1 MYVGIENS
9 NDFYSQHYLSAIL
22 AGDLKSH
29 VYSLWND
36 PDEER
41 QPWMQVRSLARD
53 FFKTKNE
60 LATEKDPLKRIQK
73 HRAFAQSLIFALGY
87 EPTQQ
92 ERLVRDAAIPIYAGI
107 NRAGTSDP
115 IIWWIPVI
123 SPTPEPAEALKA
135 HFHPAQFSTD
145 LLEEIKD
152 EFFERT
158 VEDIINK
165 DVFGTD
171 APPRFV
177 VLIAEEHILLLDR
190 AKWAEQRLLKFDLNE
205 LLGRQESDAL
215 KAFTGLL
222 HRNSTA
228 PEDGTSIL
236 DTLDESSHKHAHG
249 VSKDLKYAL
258 RECIELLGNAAVE
271 DLKRQ
276 KIGVYDRQTADV
288 LSIECLR
295 FMYRLLFLFY
305 IEARPELGYAPM
317 KSATYLKGYS
327 VESLRDLETVRLH
340 TPEAREGTFIH
351 DSIRLLF
358 DLIYNGS
365 KTTDQ
370 TVLGASD
377 HGIFRLAPLK
387 SHLFDPDRTPT
398 LNRVRFTNDVMQR
411 VINLMSLSKAT
422 GRTGRTGR
430 ISYAQLGINQLGAV
444 YEALLSYRGFFAEE
458 DLYEVAPKASDWDP
472 LETAYFVNRQDLER
486 YTEDERVIDP
496 TTNDYIKHPRGKF
509 IYRMAGRDRE
519 KSASYYTPESLTQ
532 CLVKYALKEVLED
545 EDGNPK
551 KAAKDI
557 LDIKICE
564 PAMGSA
570 AFLNEAVNQLSEAY
584 LKARQ
589 RELDQRISHEDYA
602 WEKQRVKTYIAD
614 NNVFGVDLNPIAVEL
629 AEVSLWLNAIHES
642 RDGQNFVPWFGM
654 QLTCGNSLIGARLD
668 VYPPSMTTGKKQSWL
683 GAEPQRIGHKKPP
696 QGAIYH
702 FLLPDPAMAQYKD
715 KVIKGNKNEPG
726 LAQDAVEA
734 IESWRKANTSNL
746 NAEHSAALVELSEAV
761 WKLMERHTKMLSS
774 IRKRTTDPFEVYGQE
789 PQSTEFSTPRSVPQ
803 SSSTRDKDKIW
814 HGEVFSEGVR
824 SSSPYRRLKLVM
836 DYWCALWFWPLEQ
849 ADELPDREEFLFDLS
864 TILDA
869 NLVITRQPE
878 QADIFAPTMPKE
890 EAESM
895 AKDLG
900 TVDVDALIKRNP
912 RLKIVQELADRYRFL
927 HWELEFADIFA
938 ERGGFDLILGNPPW
952 LKVEWNEGG
961 VMGDAD
967 PYFVLR
973 GVSASEAAKLRVET
987 LEKRNLTSRYFA
999 EYEEAEGTKNYL
1011 NALQN
1016 YPELKGQKANL
1027 YKCFLPLAWRIG
1039 SESGVSGFLHP
1050 EGIYDE
1056 PNGGPF
1062 RELVY
1067 SRLRYHFQ
1075 FQNAL
1080 NLFEGTNDHGNMCFG
1095 LNIFKSSDSVQFV
1108 HVCNLFHPK
1117 TLDLCFAHSGI
1128 GRVPGIKDDD
1138 NKRETNG
1145 HRDRVVLVTEDE
1157 LQLFAQL
1164 YDVEGTP
1171 PTHARLAAIHSLQV
1185 LDVLRKFVT
1194 QPRRLGDLKD
1204 DYFATEM
1211 WNETMRQRDETI
1223 KRETRFPKDANEWIL
1238 SGPHFF
1244 VGNPLYKTPRAE
1256 CTNNS
1261 HYDVID
1267 LTHVPDDYLPRT
1279 NYVPACSPA
1288 EYAARTPRVPWGEH
1302 RPVTDFYRLV
1312 NREMIDPK
1320 TERTH
1325 HVTILPLGA
1334 GHINTCFGAVFQALG
1349 DLLNFAAMSVT
1360 VPADFRI
1367 KSTGSG
1373 HANLSLTSQLP
1384 LFSNGPRSESAQV
1397 RILGLTCVTNHYCDL
1412 WGAAFSPRF
1421 CLDQWTI
1428 TDPRLRADYYA
1439 SLSSE
1444 WRRTHSLR
1452 TDFERRWTLV
1462 ELDVLAS
1469 LELGITLEDLITIYR
1484 VQFPVMRAYEQD
1496 TWYDQS
1502 GRVVFTNSRGL
1513 TGVGLP
1519 RKSKDELCWEDVKD
1533 MQHGTIHQTII
1544 DDTLPGGPVE
1554 RTITYVAPFT
1564 RCDREEDYRI
1574 AWTEFEKRVAK

>member
-60 LATEKDPLKRIQK
+60 LGAEKDPLKRIQK

-276 KIGVYDRQTADV
+276 KIGVYDRQTADI

-398 LNRVRFTNDVMQR
+398 LNRVRFTNEVMQR

-551 KAAKDI
+551 KAAKEI

-668 VYPPSMTTGKKQSWL
+668 VYPPSTTSGKKQSWL

-734 IESWRKANTSNL
+734 IEAWRKANTGNL
-746 NAEHSAALVELSEAV
+746 NAEHSAALVELSGAV

-774 IRKRTTDPFEVYGQE
+774 IRKRTTDPFEFYGQE
-789 PQSTEFSTPRSVPQ
+789 PQTTEFGTTRPVPQ

-912 RLKIVQELADRYRFL
+912 RLKIVQDLADRYRFL

-973 GVSASEAAKLRVET
+973 KISASEAAKLRVET

-1016 YPELKGQKANL
+1016 YPELKGLQTNL

-1050 EGIYDE
+1050 EGIYDD
-1056 PNGGPF
+1056 PKGGPF
-1062 RELVY
+1062 REQVY

-1080 NLFEGTNDHGNMCFG
+1080 MLFPIADRATYGIQIQSNTRQLRLHSISNLFTPQTVDA
-1095 LNIFKSSDSVQFV
+1095 
-1108 HVCNLFHPK
+1108 
-1117 TLDLCFAHSGI
+1117 CFAHTGH
-1128 GRVPGIKDDD
+1128 GPVPGIKDDN
-1138 NKRETNG
+1138 NKWETSG
-1145 HRDRVVLVTEDE
+1145 HRDRIIRVTRDE

-1164 YDVEGTP
+1164 YDDEGTP
-1171 PTHARLAAIHSLQV
+1171 PTHARLPALHAVQL
-1185 LDVLRKFVT
+1185 LDVLRKFAA
-1194 QPRRLGDLKD
+1194 QPRRLGHLKGE
-1204 DYFATEM
+1204 YFSTEM
-1211 WNETMRQRDETI
+1211 WHETNSQKDETI

-1244 VGNPLYKTPRAE
+1244 VGNPLYKTPRAI
-1256 CTNNS
+1256 CTEKG

-1267 LTHVPDDYLPRT
+1267 LTHIPDDYTPRT

-1288 EYAARTPRVPWGEH
+1288 EYAARTPRVPWGEQ

-1312 NREMIDPK
+1312 SRFMLPPANEH
-1320 TERTH
+1320 TLFS
-1325 HVTILPLGA
+1325 TIMAPGH
-1334 GHINTCFGAVFQALG
+1334 GHINTC
-1349 DLLNFAAMSVT
+1349 
-1360 VPADFRI
+1360 
-1367 KSTGSG
+1367 
-1373 HANLSLTSQLP
+1373 LSLTFQSGKDLVSLAAGFFSLP
-1384 LFSNGPRSESAQV
+1384 FDFWTKVTGKPALPGLIHFFPVLPWTKEKAV
-1397 RILGLTCVTNHYCDL
+1397 RVLGLTCLTSSYSSL
-1412 WGAAFSPRF
+1412 WGSEFDESFGMDAWARS
-1421 CLDQWTI
+1421 DA
-1428 TDPRLRADYYA
+1428 RLPAHYF
-1439 SLSSE
+1439 
-1444 WRRTHSLR
+1444 HSLCSSWNRDCGIR
-1452 TDFERRWTLV
+1452 TEFQRRQALL
-1462 ELDVLAS
+1462 ELDVLVAID
-1469 LELGITLEDLITIYR
+1469 LGLNVDQLITMYR

-1496 TWYDQS
+1496 TWYDQN
-1502 GRVVFTNSRGL
+1502 GRIVFTNSRGL
-1513 TGVGLP
+1513 TGVGLVK
-1519 RKSKDELCWEDVKD
+1519 KSKDEPCWEDVKD
-1533 MQHGTIHQTII
+1533 MQHGTVHQTII

-1564 RCDREEDYRI
+1564 RCDREEDYRT
-1574 AWTEFEKRVAK
+1574 AWTEFEKRGLK

>member
-60 LATEKDPLKRIQK
+60 LGTEKDPLKRIQK

-340 TPEAREGTFIH
+340 TPEAREGTYIH

-398 LNRVRFTNDVMQR
+398 LNRVRFTNEVMQR

-715 KVIKGNKNEPG
+715 KVIKGNKNQPG

-734 IESWRKANTSNL
+734 IEAWRKANTGNL

-774 IRKRTTDPFEVYGQE
+774 IRRRTTDPFEVYGQE
-789 PQSTEFSTPRSVPQ
+789 PQSTEFGTTRPVPQ

-973 GVSASEAAKLRVET
+973 KISASEAAKLRVET

-1027 YKCFLPLAWRIG
+1027 YKCFLPLAWRTG

-1050 EGIYDE
+1050 ETVYDDPRGGDFRAEIY
-1056 PNGGPF
+1056 P
-1062 RELVY
+1062 
-1067 SRLRYHFQ
+1067 RLRYHFQ
-1075 FQNAL
+1075 FENELQ
-1080 NLFEGTNDHGNMCFG
+1080 LFPIGGTRRYG
-1095 LNIFKSSDSVQFV
+1095 VQVYGQPRTISFLSMSNV
-1108 HVCNLFHPK
+1108 FHPQAIHQS
-1117 TLDLCFAHSGI
+1117 FEHSGVGPI
-1128 GRVPGIKDDD
+1128 PGIKDHL
-1138 NKRETNG
+1138 NNWNVKG
-1145 HRDRVVLVTEDE
+1145 HKSLLMKVTKEE
-1157 LQLFAQL
+1157 LELFARL
-1164 YDVEGTP
+1164 YDDEGTP
-1171 PTHARLAAIHSLQV
+1171 PNQARLPALHV
-1185 LDVLRKFVT
+1185 VEFLDVLHKFAA
-1194 QPRRLGDLKD
+1194 QPRRLGDFKGQH
-1204 DYFATEM
+1204 YSTQH
-1211 WNETMRQRDETI
+1211 WNETNSQEEGTI
-1223 KRETRFPKDANEWIL
+1223 KHDTSFPIDANEWIL
-1238 SGPHFF
+1238 SGPHFY
-1244 VGNPLYKTPRAE
+1244 VGNPLYQTARAV
-1256 CTNNS
+1256 CTEKG

-1267 LTHVPDDYLPRT
+1267 LTLIPDDYLPRT
-1279 NYVPACSPA
+1279 KYIPACSPA
-1288 EYAARTPRVPWGEH
+1288 EYAARSPRVPWGEQ
-1302 RPVTDFYRLV
+1302 RPVTDFYRVVFSRQLSQSG
-1312 NREMIDPK
+1312 
-1320 TERTH
+1320 ERTMQPAL
-1325 HVTILPLGA
+1325 IPPGP
-1334 GHINTCFGAVFQALG
+1334 GHIHPVISLTLSESPTLFAGLCSSVVYDFFLKTTGKSDLYGTTLVLFPWLESKEIVARALRLNCLTKRYA
-1349 DLLNFAAMSVT
+1349 DLWTQDFHPDMQNDEWLLN
-1360 VPADFRI
+1360 
-1367 KSTGSG
+1367 
-1373 HANLSLTSQLP
+1373 
-1384 LFSNGPRSESAQV
+1384 
-1397 RILGLTCVTNHYCDL
+1397 
-1412 WGAAFSPRF
+1412 
-1421 CLDQWTI
+1421 
-1428 TDPRLRADYYA
+1428 DPRLTRGVYA
-1439 SLSSE
+1439 NLTSTWHRNYAFLA
-1444 WRRTHSLR
+1444 
-1452 TDFERRWTLV
+1452 DFERRAALV
-1462 ELDVLAS
+1462 EIDVITAKLM
-1469 LELGITLEDLITIYR
+1469 GITLDELLTIYR
-1484 VQFPVMRAYEQD
+1484 VQFFVLRDNESD
-1496 TWYDQS
+1496 TWYDQN
-1502 GRVVFTNSRGL
+1502 GRIIFTKSRGL

-1519 RKSKDELCWEDVKD
+1519 RRKSSNYPVGPYWEDVKD
-1533 MQHGTIHQTII
+1533 MQQGTVHQTII

-1564 RCDREEDYRI
+1564 RCDREEDYRT
-1574 AWTEFEKRVAK
+1574 AWTEFEKRVPK

>member
-1 MYVGIENS
+1 
-9 NDFYSQHYLSAIL
+9 
-22 AGDLKSH
+22 
-29 VYSLWND
+29 
-36 PDEER
+36 
-41 QPWMQVRSLARD
+41 
-53 FFKTKNE
+53 
-60 LATEKDPLKRIQK
+60 
-73 HRAFAQSLIFALGY
+73 
-87 EPTQQ
+87 
-92 ERLVRDAAIPIYAGI
+92 
-107 NRAGTSDP
+107 
-115 IIWWIPVI
+115 
-123 SPTPEPAEALKA
+123 
-135 HFHPAQFSTD
+135 
-145 LLEEIKD
+145 
-152 EFFERT
+152 
-158 VEDIINK
+158 
-165 DVFGTD
+165 
-171 APPRFV
+171 
-177 VLIAEEHILLLDR
+177 
-190 AKWAEQRLLKFDLNE
+190 
-205 LLGRQESDAL
+205 
-215 KAFTGLL
+215 
-222 HRNSTA
+222 
-228 PEDGTSIL
+228 
-236 DTLDESSHKHAHG
+236 
-249 VSKDLKYAL
+249 
-258 RECIELLGNAAVE
+258 VE

-340 TPEAREGTFIH
+340 TPEAREGTYIH

-387 SHLFDPDRTPT
+387 SHLFDPERTPT
-398 LNRVRFTNDVMQR
+398 LNRVRFTNEVMQR
-411 VINLMSLSKAT
+411 VINLMSLSKA
-422 GRTGRTGR
+422 GRSGRTGR

-551 KAAKDI
+551 KAARDI

-668 VYPPSMTTGKKQSWL
+668 AYLPSMTTGKKQSWL
-683 GAEPQRIGHKKPP
+683 GAEPKRIGHKKPP

-715 KVIKGNKNEPG
+715 KVIKGNKSQPG
-726 LAQDAVEA
+726 LAQDAVET
-734 IESWRKANTSNL
+734 IEAWRKANTGNL
-746 NAEHSAALVELSEAV
+746 NAEHSAALVELSGAV

-774 IRKRTTDPFEVYGQE
+774 IRKRTTDPFEVYGQA
-789 PQSTEFSTPRSVPQ
+789 PQSTESGTIRSVPQ

-890 EAESM
+890 EAESL

-987 LEKRNLTSRYFA
+987 LEKRQLTSRYFA

-1016 YPELKGQKANL
+1016 YPELKGLQTNL

-1039 SESGVSGFLHP
+1039 SQSGVSGFLHP
-1050 EGIYDE
+1050 EGIYDD
-1056 PNGGPF
+1056 PKGGPF
-1062 RELVY
+1062 REQVY
-1067 SRLRYHFQ
+1067 SRLRYHFG
-1075 FQNAL
+1075 FQNEL
-1080 NLFEGTNDHGNMCFG
+1080 TLFQDVDHHMRFSINV
-1095 LNIFKSSDSVQFV
+1095 LSSQSQ
-1108 HVCNLFHPK
+1108 PR
-1117 TLDLCFAHSGI
+1117 FAHLVNVYAAATVDTCFEHTGL
-1128 GRVPGIKDDD
+1128 GPVPGIKDDN
-1138 NKRETNG
+1138 NKWETSG
-1145 HRDRVVLVTEDE
+1145 HRDRIIRVTKDE

-1164 YDVEGTP
+1164 YDDEGTP
-1171 PTHARLAAIHSLQV
+1171 PTHARLPALHAVQL
-1185 LDVLRKFVT
+1185 LDVLRKFAA
-1194 QPRRLGDLKD
+1194 QPRRLGDLKGE
-1204 DYFATEM
+1204 YFSTEM
-1211 WNETMRQRDETI
+1211 WHETNSQKDATI

-1267 LTHVPDDYLPRT
+1267 LTHIPDDYLPRT
-1279 NYVPACSPA
+1279 NYVPACSPS
-1288 EYAARTPRVPWGEH
+1288 EYAARTPRVPWGEQ
-1302 RPVTDFYRLV
+1302 RPVTDFYRVVFSRQLSQSG
-1312 NREMIDPK
+1312 
-1320 TERTH
+1320 ERTMQPAL
-1325 HVTILPLGA
+1325 IPPGP
-1334 GHINTCFGAVFQALG
+1334 GHIHPVISLTLAESPTLFSALCASVVYDFFLKTTGKSDLYGTTLVLFPWLESKEIIARSLRLNCLSNRYTELWKQDFHDDIQA
-1349 DLLNFAAMSVT
+1349 DEWLLN
-1360 VPADFRI
+1360 
-1367 KSTGSG
+1367 
-1373 HANLSLTSQLP
+1373 
-1384 LFSNGPRSESAQV
+1384 
-1397 RILGLTCVTNHYCDL
+1397 
-1412 WGAAFSPRF
+1412 
-1421 CLDQWTI
+1421 
-1428 TDPRLRADYYA
+1428 DPRLPRGTYRNLTSTWHRKYA
-1439 SLSSE
+1439 FL
-1444 WRRTHSLR
+1444 
-1452 TDFERRWTLV
+1452 TDFERRAALV
-1462 ELDVLAS
+1462 EIDVITAKLIGMTLD
-1469 LELGITLEDLITIYR
+1469 ELLTIYR
-1484 VQFPVMRAYEQD
+1484 VQFPVLRDNESD
-1496 TWYDQS
+1496 TWYDQN
-1502 GRVVFTNSRGL
+1502 GRIIFTKSKGL

-1519 RKSKDELCWEDVKD
+1519 RRKSSNHPVGPYWEDVQD
-1533 MQHGTIHQTII
+1533 MQHGTVHQTNI

-1554 RTITYVAPFT
+1554 RTTTYAAPFT
-1564 RCDREEDYRI
+1564 RCDREEDYRT
-1574 AWTEFEKRVAK
+1574 AWTEFEKRGLK

>member
-60 LATEKDPLKRIQK
+60 LGAEKDPLKRIQK

-123 SPTPEPAEALKA
+123 SPTHEPAEALKA

-398 LNRVRFTNDVMQR
+398 LNRVRFTNEVMQR
-411 VINLMSLSKAT
+411 VINLMSLSKA

-551 KAAKDI
+551 KAAKEI

-668 VYPPSMTTGKKQSWL
+668 VYPPSMTSGKKQSWL

-726 LAQDAVEA
+726 LAQDAVET
-734 IESWRKANTSNL
+734 IEAWRKANSGNL
-746 NAEHSAALVELSEAV
+746 NAEHSAALVELSGAV

-774 IRKRTTDPFEVYGQE
+774 IRRRTTDPFEVYGQE
-789 PQSTEFSTPRSVPQ
+789 PQNTEFGTVRPVPQ
-803 SSSTRDKDKIW
+803 PSSTRDKDKIW

-973 GVSASEAAKLRVET
+973 KISASEAAKLRVET

-1016 YPELKGQKANL
+1016 YPELKGLQTNL

-1039 SESGVSGFLHP
+1039 SQSGVSGFLHP
-1050 EGIYDE
+1050 EGIYDD
-1056 PNGGPF
+1056 PKGGPF

-1080 NLFEGTNDHGNMCFG
+1080 NLFEGTNDHGNLRFG
-1095 LNIFKSSDSVQFV
+1095 LNIYRSHVGDSFV
-1108 HVCNLFHPK
+1108 HFSNLVHPK
-1117 TLDLCFAHSGI
+1117 TIDMSFADSGL
-1128 GRVPGIKDDD
+1128 GTVPGIKDDN
-1138 NKRETNG
+1138 NKWETSG
-1145 HRDRVVLVTEDE
+1145 HRDRIIRVTKDE

-1164 YDVEGTP
+1164 YDDEGTP
-1171 PTHARLAAIHSLQV
+1171 PTHARLPALHAVQL
-1185 LDVLRKFVT
+1185 LDVLRKFAA
-1194 QPRRLGDLKD
+1194 QPRQLGDLKGE
-1204 DYFATEM
+1204 YFSTVM
-1211 WNETMRQRDETI
+1211 FDETYAQRDGII

-1267 LTHVPDDYLPRT
+1267 LTHIPDDYLPRT

-1288 EYAARTPRVPWGEH
+1288 EYAARTPRVPWGEQ
-1302 RPVTDFYRLV
+1302 RPVTDFYRTTIS
-1312 NREMIDPK
+1312 RFIDPK
-1320 TERTH
+1320 MERTLQ
-1325 HVTILPLGA
+1325 VALIPPDVA
-1334 GHINTCFGAVFQALG
+1334 HINVVLSVACTSESILVQILAPMLSLPFDYFVKVTGKSNFYQESLQQLPVLGNDSRIAVRAARLLMLTSEFSECWQNVYSPVFATDSFTRKGLDWGCIGPHWTRDSSWRFPLQRRQAL
-1349 DLLNFAAMSVT
+1349 
-1360 VPADFRI
+1360 
-1367 KSTGSG
+1367 
-1373 HANLSLTSQLP
+1373 
-1384 LFSNGPRSESAQV
+1384 
-1397 RILGLTCVTNHYCDL
+1397 
-1412 WGAAFSPRF
+1412 
-1421 CLDQWTI
+1421 
-1428 TDPRLRADYYA
+1428 
-1439 SLSSE
+1439 
-1444 WRRTHSLR
+1444 
-1452 TDFERRWTLV
+1452 V
-1462 ELDVLAS
+1462 EIDVLVAKALGFALS
-1469 LELGITLEDLITIYR
+1469 ELLTIYR

-1502 GRVVFTNSRGL
+1502 GRIVFTNSRGL
-1513 TGVGLP
+1513 TGVGLV
-1519 RKSKDELCWEDVKD
+1519 RKSKDEPCWEDVKD
-1533 MQHGTIHQTII
+1533 MQHGTVHQTII

-1564 RCDREEDYRI
+1564 RCDREEDYRT
-1574 AWTEFEKRVAK
+1574 AWTAFEKRGLK